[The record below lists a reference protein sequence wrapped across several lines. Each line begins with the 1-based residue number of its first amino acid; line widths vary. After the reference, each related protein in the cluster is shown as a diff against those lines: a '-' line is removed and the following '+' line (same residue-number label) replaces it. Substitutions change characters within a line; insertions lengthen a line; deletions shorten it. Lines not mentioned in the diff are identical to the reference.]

1 MSGLHNSGDYAIYRQ
16 VISQV
21 INDEEQ
27 LPSLPSLTLQLRA
40 ALRDPSCSQT
50 RLSQMIMQDPA
61 LSALIMKTANSSLYT
76 RPIMAQT
83 LADAIR
89 MLGLEMLHDLV
100 MFHSIKSLFVMR
112 TPQLKKLF
120 VLGWKRQAQKTAV
133 CILLT
138 HLTHFKPA
146 FLPVTAC
153 FLSELGTL
161 AVLSAFKDE
170 TRVPDLS
177 AYIALCK
184 EFNKPL
190 GTVLIRK
197 WKLDPLY
204 VDITRNTGDWLAPTG
219 DTLHTQDLVHL
230 ALYHALR
237 LFSNVDDLPALQD
250 MPSYAKLP
258 PALKAINAQG
268 LLTSV
273 AQREDAIREYL
284 GHF

>member
-1 MSGLHNSGDYAIYRQ
+1 MHNSADYAVYRQ

-40 ALRDPSCSQT
+40 ALRDPSCSQS

-89 MLGLEMLHDLV
+89 MLGMESLHDLV
-100 MFHSIKSLFVMR
+100 MFHSVKSLFVMR
-112 TPQLKKLF
+112 SPELKKLF
-120 VLGWKRQAQKTAV
+120 VLGWQRQAQKTAV

-138 HLTHFKPA
+138 HLVQFKPA

-161 AVLSAFKDE
+161 AVLSAFKAE
-170 TRVPDLS
+170 SRIPDLQS
-177 AYIALCK
+177 YVALCK

-204 VDITRNTGDWLAPTG
+204 ANITRNTGDWLADTG
-219 DTLHTQDLVHL
+219 ASLDVQDLVHL

-237 LFSNVDDLPALQD
+237 LFGKIQDLPELRDLPAFT
-250 MPSYAKLP
+250 KLP
-258 PALKAINAQG
+258 PALQVINAQG
-268 LLTSV
+268 LLTCV